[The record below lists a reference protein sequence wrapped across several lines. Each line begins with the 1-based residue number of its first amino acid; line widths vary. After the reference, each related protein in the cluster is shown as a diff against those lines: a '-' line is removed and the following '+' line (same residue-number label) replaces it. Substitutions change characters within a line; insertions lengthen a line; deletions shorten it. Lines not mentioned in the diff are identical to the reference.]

1 MCVERSL
8 EGVATLIKVWR
19 GSELN
24 LGTGYLV
31 PGLNDNVSKP
41 DFYSWEYFLMS
52 AGAAVSFFIFRDFS
66 SGQ

>member
-1 MCVERSL
+1 M
-8 EGVATLIKVWR
+8 ATLIKVWR

-41 DFYSWEYFLMS
+41 GFYSWEYFLIS
-52 AGAAVSFFIFRDFS
+52 VSAAVSFSVVCRDFS